1 MAKRGKLEIIRD
13 ILEIIRNNNNSIKF
27 TPLLRKSNLSSK
39 RFKEY
44 YLEINEKGFV
54 KEITNKNNKFLSLTD
69 KGFEYLEK
77 FKIII
82 GFLDEFDL

>member
-1 MAKRGKLEIIRD
+1 
-13 ILEIIRNNNNSIKF
+13 
-27 TPLLRKSNLSSK
+27 LRKSNLSSK

-44 YLEINEKGFV
+44 YYEINEKGFI

>member
-1 MAKRGKLEIIRD
+1 MVKRGKLEIIKD
-13 ILEIIRNNNNSIKF
+13 ILEVIRDNHNSIKF

-44 YLEINEKGFV
+44 YSEMNEKGFI

-77 FKIII
+77 FKVII